1 MKRVLSQSDFD
12 RFAALSRDDNPIHCD
27 PAFARGTHFGATVA
41 HGMFLYGL
49 VCAAL
54 SRRIGAPWMALA
66 QTLMFPAPTFAGDA
80 VETRLAERPVA
91 IGAAAPPAAP
101 GAIPE
106 RALPVRVFDVRAE
119 VVRDG
124 QAIGTAVGEALAALH
139 PDAVRDPRLAPLMR
153 ANEAARVD
161 GRPASG
167 EEGPA
172 TGDAR
177 APALHGIA
185 PGMSATAQR
194 CFAEADLDEYADLCG
209 DANPLVRAGA
219 AARAFGLA
227 GRMVPGPL
235 LSGMFSDLLG
245 TRLPGRGTGWMKQ
258 SLRFL
263 RVVHAGETLQA
274 RVEVVCVRPDKQLV
288 NLRSTVRDASGHL
301 VVDGDSLVLV
311 RDLAGGPPH
320 VPPPSAG

>member
-12 RFAALSRDDNPIHCD
+12 RFAALSHDDNPIHCD
-27 PAFARGTHFGATVA
+27 PAFAHGTHFGATVA

-80 VETRLAERPVA
+80 VETRLAEQPAA

-106 RALPVRVFDVRAE
+106 RALALRVFDVRAE

-139 PDAVRDPRLAPLMR
+139 PDAARDPRLASLMH
-153 ANEAARVD
+153 ANETAGVD
-161 GRPASG
+161 GRPALG
-167 EEGPA
+167 EGVPA
-172 TGDAR
+172 DTR
-177 APALHGIA
+177 TPALHGIA

-194 CFAEADLDEYADLCG
+194 CFVEADLDEYADLCG
-209 DANPLVRAGA
+209 DANPLVRDGA

-245 TRLPGRGTGWMKQ
+245 TQLPGRGTGWMKQ

-263 RVVHAGETLQA
+263 RVAHPGEMLQA
-274 RVEVVCVRPDKQLV
+274 RVEVVRVRPDKQLV

-311 RDLAGGPPH
+311 RDLAGGPPR
-320 VPPPSAG
+320 VSLPSTAIE